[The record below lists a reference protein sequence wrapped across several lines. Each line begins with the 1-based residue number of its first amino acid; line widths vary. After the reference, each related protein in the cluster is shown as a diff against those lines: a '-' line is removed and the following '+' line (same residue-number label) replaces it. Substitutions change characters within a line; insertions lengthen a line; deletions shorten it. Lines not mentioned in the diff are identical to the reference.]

1 MTDSEGNQMK
11 VGFIGLGAMG
21 LPMAHNIIKAGF
33 GLCAYDIRPEPLRAI
48 QSLGAAIAAS
58 SGQVA
63 ARSDVVITMLP
74 DSQSVEEVVLG
85 QQGVAEVSRPGL
97 VLVEM
102 STTSIGTIQKINQIL
117 SKKGCHVLDAPV
129 SGIPQSADTAQL
141 SIMVGGDEQVM
152 ARCLPLLQSIGNKVI
167 FTGPVGSARM
177 AKFVNNMLV
186 TLNMLSTMEIL
197 AWARKMGAQEDKLIE
212 VIKNSMSYSRV
223 FEYHV
228 NSLAA
233 RKTDYLNQHIWLHKD
248 LKLLLEEAEATGS
261 ALPLA
266 AQAKQLLHSAKN
278 VSGGEETI
286 GALLTY
292 FNAVTGAINIPEK
305 E

>member
-1 MTDSEGNQMK
+1 MESQMK

-21 LPMAHNIIKAGF
+21 LPMTRNILKAGF
-33 GLCAYDIRPEPLRAI
+33 ALCAYDIRPEPLQAI
-48 QSLGAAIAAS
+48 QSLGATVAHT

-63 ARSDVVITMLP
+63 AQSDVVITMLP
-74 DSQSVEEVVLG
+74 DSNSVEEAILG
-85 QQGVAEVSRPGL
+85 KQGVVEGANPGL

-117 SKKGCHVLDAPV
+117 SKKDCFVLDAPV
-129 SGIPQSADTAQL
+129 SGIPQSAETAQL

-167 FTGPVGSARM
+167 FTGPVGSARL

-186 TLNMLSTMEIL
+186 TMNMLSAMEIL
-197 AWARKMGAQEDKLIE
+197 AWAHKMGAQDDKLIE

-228 NSLAA
+228 DSLAS
-233 RKTDYLNQHIWLHKD
+233 RKADYLSQHIWLHKD
-248 LKLLLEEAEATGS
+248 LKLLLEEAESAGS

-266 AQAKQLLHSAKN
+266 AQAKQLLHSARN

-286 GALLTY
+286 GALLAY
-292 FNAVTGAINIPEK
+292 FNVVTGAINIPEK

>member
-1 MTDSEGNQMK
+1 MMDSIGSQIK

-21 LPMAHNIIKAGF
+21 LPMARNILKAGF
-33 GLCAYDIRPEPLRAI
+33 TLCAYDIRSDTLQAI
-48 QSLGAAIAAS
+48 QPLGAAIAHSAH
-58 SGQVA
+58 QVA
-63 ARSDVVITMLP
+63 TQSDVVITMLP
-74 DSQSVEEVVLG
+74 DSRSVEEAVLG
-85 QQGVAEVSRPGL
+85 QQGIVEGARPGL
-97 VLVEM
+97 ILIEM
-102 STTSIGTIQKINQIL
+102 STTSIDTIQKINQIL
-117 SKKGCHVLDAPV
+117 LKKGCHVLDAPV
-129 SGIPQSADTAQL
+129 SGIPQSAETAQL
-141 SIMVGGDEQVM
+141 SIMVGGDEKVM
-152 ARCLPLLQSIGNKVI
+152 ARCMPLLQSIGNKVI
-167 FTGPVGSARM
+167 FTGPVGSARL

-186 TLNMLSTMEIL
+186 TINMLSAMEIL

-228 NSLAA
+228 NSLDT

-248 LKLLLEEAEATGS
+248 LKLLLEEAEAIGS

-266 AQAKQLLHSAKN
+266 AQAKQLLHSARN

-286 GALLTY
+286 GALLSY
-292 FNAVTGAINIPEK
+292 FNIVTGANNIPEK